1 MMTGGSKIRGVQ
13 LLITEFR
20 DVEERNV
27 QIMHKL
33 SSVFMSMIKSDD
45 DIELSEEEYGIRI
58 VKTVSQE
65 NYNNDIYEWGKETL
79 WWGRRVAACKAKIK
93 NVGRSSNFLD
103 AKIDT
108 INLFDKR

>member
-1 MMTGGSKIRGVQ
+1 MEMQIRSETPRAKKGWGMGSTMMTGGSKIRGVQ

-45 DIELSEEEYGIRI
+45 DSRD
-58 VKTVSQE
+58 
-65 NYNNDIYEWGKETL
+65 DISPLYIMLFIKYIFIKPMDHRKQVRMAITL
-79 WWGRRVAACKAKIK
+79 
-93 NVGRSSNFLD
+93 
-103 AKIDT
+103 
-108 INLFDKR
+108 

>member
-1 MMTGGSKIRGVQ
+1 MGSTMMAGGSKIRGVQ

-20 DVEERNV
+20 DIEEKNV

-33 SSVFMSMIKSDD
+33 SSVFMSMIKDYD

-65 NYNNDIYEWGKETL
+65 NYNNDIWDQWVLFSRRIYDNISKILKGK
-79 WWGRRVAACKAKIK
+79 
-93 NVGRSSNFLD
+93 
-103 AKIDT
+103 
-108 INLFDKR
+108 

>member
-1 MMTGGSKIRGVQ
+1 MTGGSKIRGVQ

-45 DIELSEEEYGIRI
+45 DIELTEEEYGIRI

-65 NYNNDIYEWGKETL
+65 NYNNDIWDQWVIFSRRIYDNISKILKGK
-79 WWGRRVAACKAKIK
+79 
-93 NVGRSSNFLD
+93 
-103 AKIDT
+103 
-108 INLFDKR
+108 